1 MLPESIIKLSKI
13 LTRIPSIGPKSAEKL
28 AIWFSGYGIDYA
40 KDLGNILIELY
51 NIVGI
56 CSECGYFSNGQGK
69 ICQYC
74 LDTTRDESNLCLL
87 EQNIDI
93 INIEESKAFKGQYFV
108 LGGVISPLEGV
119 TISDLPFEKLK
130 KKIISKNIK
139 EIIIALGATTEADVT
154 TMYLKEFLQEIS
166 VKITVLGRG
175 IAVGTQIHYTG
186 KKSLVE
192 AFRIRENI
200 DQ

>member
-69 ICQYC
+69 I
-74 LDTTRDESNLCLL
+74 
-87 EQNIDI
+87 
-93 INIEESKAFKGQYFV
+93 
-108 LGGVISPLEGV
+108 
-119 TISDLPFEKLK
+119 
-130 KKIISKNIK
+130 
-139 EIIIALGATTEADVT
+139 
-154 TMYLKEFLQEIS
+154 
-166 VKITVLGRG
+166 
-175 IAVGTQIHYTG
+175 
-186 KKSLVE
+186 
-192 AFRIRENI
+192 
-200 DQ
+200 